1 MVGRAGK
8 EEHCSSFLCAQIF
21 GKLFHA
27 WQPRARRIEGFA
39 PCACTCTFHTLETF
53 LHLQLLA
60 LGGAFGCAAPA
71 ALGCQCTTNRPTFHS
86 PRAEIPNLSP
96 RSFQLLSKQQT

>member
-1 MVGRAGK
+1 MRM
-8 EEHCSSFLCAQIF
+8 HC
-21 GKLFHA
+21 
-27 WQPRARRIEGFA
+27 
-39 PCACTCTFHTLETF
+39 TLHTF

-71 ALGCQCTTNRPTFHS
+71 ALGCQFTANRPTFHA

-96 RSFQLLSKQQT
+96 RSFQLLSKQQTPATRKISSGIFPGLSPLILAG